1 MIRGIGLDLC
11 DIARMRKAVSQKGFR
26 ERVFSVEEISYAESK
41 ADPATHY
48 AAAFAAR
55 EALSKATGWGMAM
68 LGIKSCPIER
78 TKTGPRFVFD
88 EKTLSKFFDEGIN
101 NIFLTISHDAG
112 VAAAVVVLEKN
123 Q

>member
-1 MIRGIGLDLC
+1 MIRGIGLDVC
-11 DIARMRKAVSQKGFR
+11 DITRMRKAVSQKGFC
-26 ERVFSVEEISYAESK
+26 ERVFSADEISYAEAK

-55 EALSKATGWGMAM
+55 EALSKATGWGMAK
-68 LGIKSCPIER
+68 LGVKSCPIER

-88 EKTLSKFFDEGIN
+88 EKTISKFSDEGID

-112 VAAAVVVLEKN
+112 IAAAVVVLEKN